1 MQSAH
6 TTEVVNPLQAAIAA
20 AKSDLADMQ
29 ADGEA
34 LKHIARQRK
43 QIKGLEAIAARVSI
57 AA

>member
-1 MQSAH
+1 MHNTNTLAVL
-6 TTEVVNPLQAAIAA
+6 EAAIAA
-20 AKSDLADMQ
+20 AKSDLATMQ

-43 QIKGLEAIAARVSI
+43 KIKGLEAIAARVSI